1 MAGYTGTQ
9 QRATYT
15 CIGDTVNLAARLEA
29 HTKVMGRAI
38 LLDGAARD
46 GLDPGLVPDA
56 MGPVVFKGK
65 TDATAV
71 YALGPIPLA
80 RMGQPAE
87 MASVIAFLA
96 SDDASYINGAVREVS
111 GGMSV

>member
-1 MAGYTGTQ
+1 MELIGLFNAERGAAGKPPITIGIGIATGEMVAGYTGTQ

-38 LLDGAARD
+38 LLDGAACE
-46 GLDPGLVPDA
+46 GLGGGFAPDA

-65 TDATAV
+65 SEATAV
-71 YALGPIPLA
+71 YALGPVPTS
-80 RMGQPAE
+80 AE
-87 MASVIAFLA
+87 TA
-96 SDDASYINGAVREVS
+96 
-111 GGMSV
+111 